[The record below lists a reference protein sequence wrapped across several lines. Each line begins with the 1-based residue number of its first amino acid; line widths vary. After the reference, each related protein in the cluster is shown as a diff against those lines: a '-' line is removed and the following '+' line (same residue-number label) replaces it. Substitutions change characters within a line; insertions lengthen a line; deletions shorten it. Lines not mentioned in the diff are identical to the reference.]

1 MTGEVEDWRA
11 CQLGKV
17 CCAVVFCVV
26 PCWDVLSCVVS
37 GVILSC
43 NVGILTLFVVFTD
56 DVFDDVFD
64 YYYVAAAAAAA
75 VVVAP
80 GVCVTDVP
88 LLFAGQESRK

>member
-1 MTGEVEDWRA
+1 M
-11 CQLGKV
+11 L
-17 CCAVVFCVV
+17 
-26 PCWDVLSCVVS
+26 
-37 GVILSC
+37 
-43 NVGILTLFVVFTD
+43 VGILTLFVVFTD

-64 YYYVAAAAAAA
+64 YYYVVVVAAAAASSSSAA